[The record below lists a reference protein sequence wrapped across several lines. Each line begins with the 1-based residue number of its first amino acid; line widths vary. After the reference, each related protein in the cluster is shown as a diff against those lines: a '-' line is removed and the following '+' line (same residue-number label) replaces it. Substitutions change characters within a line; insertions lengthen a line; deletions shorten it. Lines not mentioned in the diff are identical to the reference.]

1 MNKKQNFENA
11 STEALF
17 RQFLCGWIE
26 IEYEYSPPSALR
38 KEENYAKHGIKLPFK
53 LHYEYKV
60 PAVLESQYGLL
71 FWLRGAFKKMQ
82 PFEELWTSIQNV
94 EIDKLSDAYVKK
106 QISYYRTFS
115 KERFAKIY
123 MGMQKMQAAW
133 PVDKMVAEIKRL
145 NPELAHIKT
154 DGKHSNV
161 MGSAVLVD
169 FFNGVAY
176 GFAPEDIDFCLNAPR
191 DEFLKINDKIDKLGL
206 SHGHIPAP
214 SRLDAL
220 IAADAEVN
228 QVMAQRV
235 QEKGHE

>member
-1 MNKKQNFENA
+1 MNKKQNFEDA
-11 STEALF
+11 SAEMLF
-17 RQFLCGWIE
+17 RQFLRGWVE
-26 IEYEYSPPSALR
+26 MEYEYNPPSALR
-38 KEENYAKHGIKLPFK
+38 EEGRYAKHGIKLPFK

-60 PAVLESQYGLL
+60 PAVLESQYGVL

-94 EIDKLSDAYVKK
+94 EIDKLSDAYFKK
-106 QISYYRTFS
+106 QILYYRTFS
-115 KERFAKIY
+115 KEQFAKIY
-123 MGMQKMQAAW
+123 MVMQKMQTDW
-133 PVDKMVAEIKRL
+133 PADKMVAEIKRL

-220 IAADAEVN
+220 IAAEAE
-228 QVMAQRV
+228 VMAQRV